1 MNKKKNIPFDISK
14 TGERMMAE
22 KPISSAPEYDKDVVA
37 LMDERTKMMNEGVL
51 APSRTRDYRESRIG
65 LDEINELLEQHKV
78 LKETPGYFVK
88 TKLISKI
95 VKMHPFIESKRELA
109 RIAKLGKSDALGT
122 PRGYHALLTTVSPKI
137 KPKRLSE
144 KQMVS
149 LAKVLKI
156 ENWKIL
162 IDHEKQNELVLKQEK
177 AKSYLEEIAELE
189 AELENEMEKEITELE

>member
-1 MNKKKNIPFDISK
+1 
-14 TGERMMAE
+14 
-22 KPISSAPEYDKDVVA
+22 
-37 LMDERTKMMNEGVL
+37 
-51 APSRTRDYRESRIG
+51 
-65 LDEINELLEQHKV
+65 
-78 LKETPGYFVK
+78 
-88 TKLISKI
+88 
-95 VKMHPFIESKRELA
+95 MHPFIESKRELA

-189 AELENEMEKEITELE
+189 AELENEMEKEITESE

>member
-22 KPISSAPEYDKDVVA
+22 KPISSAPRYDKDVEA
-37 LMDERTKMMNEGVL
+37 LMDERKKMKNEGVL
-51 APSRTRDYRESRIG
+51 ALARPKDYRKSRIG
-65 LDEINELLEQHKV
+65 LDDINELLDQHKV
-78 LKETPGYFVK
+78 QETPGYFVN
-88 TKLISKI
+88 TELISKI

-109 RIAKLGKSDALGT
+109 RIAKLGYSDATGT
-122 PRGYHALLTTVSPKI
+122 PRGYHAILSNSYKTKS
-137 KPKRLSE
+137 KRLPE
-144 KQMVS
+144 KQMIS

-162 IDHEKQNELVLKQEK
+162 IDQEKQNELVLRQEK

-189 AELENEMEKEITELE
+189 AELENEMEKEITESE